1 VQTEENLMEAKEQ
14 FDNSAGTSLLELPS
28 DRLAT
33 STHVWVQVCD
43 VMRKDVVT
51 ICPDETL
58 VTAAKMMA
66 EKNVSSVVVVDDS
79 AVVGIITET
88 DLVRRVAVRNS
99 NFHKMKVDMIM
110 SSPVEV
116 ARPDSSAFEAGII
129 METKHIKRLPILS
142 DKQLVGVVTQNDLT
156 RILSC
161 YGLCGS
167 VAQIMSRDVAVVPR
181 KATVAEAA
189 KIMAS
194 RNISCVAILDDGE
207 AVGVFT
213 EADLLKR
220 VVATKRNPA
229 ATKMEEVMSSCAMSV
244 PPDYSILSAKKTMED
259 TNIQTLVVTD
269 GKKLRGIVTRTDLF
283 MAIKNKLRAEEEKNL
298 GILAKSKSNIY
309 TMTMD
314 GKITYVNPA
323 FMKLLGVSSPAD
335 LVDRSFLPQRFWGN
349 PNDGARFLKKLGK
362 GAIETT
368 ELALKTSEGKTIYVT
383 CFSTLTKNVH
393 GEING
398 IQGILH
404 DITDRK
410 LAEDSLKD
418 EIIKRK
424 QAEAKLREHKRKFKI
439 NPRVIKKWHRAEDT
453 YRKAAHAWQQQK
465 SLDTIRKHL
474 RNAVNEALAALKFAG
489 RENSEFTE
497 VQNLLKLLRSPKVA
511 ANKDLDQT
519 RQVLNFLGSKIPPEA
534 GLWHIEHRANDS

>member
-1 VQTEENLMEAKEQ
+1 MQTEENLVEAKEQ
-14 FDNSAGTSLLELPS
+14 FDNSSGTSLLELPS

-142 DKQLVGVVTQNDLT
+142 DKQLVGIVTQNDLT

-161 YGLCGS
+161 YGLCRS
-167 VAQIMSRDVAVVPR
+167 VAQIMSKDVAAVPR

-207 AVGVFT
+207 VVGVFT

-220 VVATKRNPA
+220 VVATQRNPA

-259 TNIQTLVVTD
+259 TNIQALVVTD
-269 GKKLRGIVTRTDLF
+269 GKKLRGIVTRTDIF
-283 MAIKNKLRAEEEKNL
+283 MAIRNKLRAKEEKNL

-323 FMKLLGVSSPAD
+323 FMKLLDVSSPAD
-335 LVDRSFLPQRFWGN
+335 LVGRSFLPQRFWVN
-349 PNDGARFLKKLGK
+349 PNDGARFLKKLSK
-362 GAIETT
+362 GAVETT

-418 EIIKRK
+418 EIVKRK
-424 QAEAKLREHKRKFKI
+424 QAETNLRQHKRSLKI
-439 NPRVIKKWHRAEDT
+439 NPQIVKRWYKTEDA
-453 YRKAAHAWQQQK
+453 YRKATHAWQQQK
-465 SLDTIRKHL
+465 SIDTFRKHL

-489 RENSEFTE
+489 EPNPKFTE
-497 VQNLLKLLRSPKVA
+497 VQNLLKLLRSSKVGA
-511 ANKDLDQT
+511 KKALDET

-534 GLWHIEHRANDS
+534 GLWYIESRADDT

>member
-1 VQTEENLMEAKEQ
+1 MEAKEQ
-14 FDNSAGTSLLELPS
+14 FDNSAATDLLELPS
-28 DRLAT
+28 DRMAT
-33 STHVWVQVCD
+33 STNVWVQVCD

-58 VTAAKMMA
+58 ETAARMMA
-66 EKNVSSVVVVDDS
+66 EKNVSSVVVLDDA

-88 DLVRRVAVRNS
+88 DLVKRVAVRNS

-116 ARPDSSAFEAGII
+116 AGSDSSAFEAGII
-129 METKHIKRLPILS
+129 METKHIKRLPIVS
-142 DKQLVGVVTQNDLT
+142 DKQLVGIVTQNDLT
-156 RILSC
+156 RVLSC
-161 YGLCGS
+161 YGLSRS
-167 VAQIMSRDVAVVPR
+167 VAQIMSTDVAEIPR

-207 AVGVFT
+207 TVGVFT

-220 VVATKRNPA
+220 VVATRRNPA
-229 ATKMEEVMSSCAMSV
+229 ATKMEEVMSLCATSV

-259 TNIQTLVVTD
+259 TNIQTLVVTE
-269 GKKLRGIVTRTDLF
+269 GKKLRGIVTRTDIF
-283 MAIKNKLRAEEEKNL
+283 MAIRNKLRAEEEKNL

-314 GKITYVNPA
+314 GRITYVNPA
-323 FMKLLGVSSPAD
+323 FMKLMGVRGPAD
-335 LVDRSFLPQRFWGN
+335 LVGRSFLPERFWVD
-349 PNDGARFLKKLGK
+349 PNDGEKFLKKLKK
-362 GAIETT
+362 GVVETT
-368 ELALKTSEGKTIYVT
+368 EMALKTCEGKTIYVT

-410 LAEDSLKD
+410 LAEDSLKA

-424 QAEAKLREHKRKFKI
+424 QAEAKLRHHKHNLKI
-439 NPRVIKKWHRAEDT
+439 NPQIVKKWYKTEAA
-453 YRKAAHAWQQQK
+453 YRKAANARQQNRHIATVK
-465 SLDTIRKHL
+465 KHL
-474 RNAVNEALAALKFAG
+474 RGAINEALAVVKIAG
-489 RENSEFTE
+489 EANLQFSE
-497 VQNLLKLLRSPKVA
+497 VQGLLDLLSSSKITPQKA
-511 ANKDLDQT
+511 LDET
-519 RQVLNFLGSKIPPEA
+519 RRVLNFLGGKVPPEV
-534 GLWHIEHRANDS
+534 GLWYIEPRSGDR

>member
-1 VQTEENLMEAKEQ
+1 MEAKEQ

-33 STHVWVQVCD
+33 STHVWAQVCD

-142 DKQLVGVVTQNDLT
+142 DKQLVGIVTQNDLT
-156 RILSC
+156 RVLSC
-161 YGLCGS
+161 YGLCRS
-167 VAQIMSRDVAVVPR
+167 VDQIMSKDVAAVPR

-207 AVGVFT
+207 VVGVFT

-220 VVATKRNPA
+220 VVATQRNPA
-229 ATKMEEVMSSCAMSV
+229 ATKMEEVMSSCATSV

-269 GKKLRGIVTRTDLF
+269 GKKLRGIVTRTDIF

-323 FMKLLGVSSPAD
+323 FMKLLGASSPAD
-335 LVDRSFLPQRFWGN
+335 LVGWSFLPQRFWVN
-349 PNDGARFLKKLGK
+349 PNDGARFLKKLSK

-383 CFSTLTKNVH
+383 CFSTLTKNIH

-424 QAEAKLREHKRKFKI
+424 QAETNLRQHKRSLKI
-439 NPRVIKKWHRAEDT
+439 NPQIVKRWYKTEDA

-465 SLDTIRKHL
+465 SIDTFRKHL

-489 RENSEFTE
+489 EPNPKFTE
-497 VQNLLKLLRSPKVA
+497 VQNLLKLLRSSKVGA
-511 ANKDLDQT
+511 KKALDET

-534 GLWHIEHRANDS
+534 GLWYIESRADDT